1 MGLHRFAAAAALLA
15 AATPLLAQSYKIEGA
30 VVDSRSAQSLG
41 VVTESGQLANLF
53 RAQKAVTFGILRSAG
68 ISLDQLPPDVRARI
82 ERFQTENVEA
92 FRAFSE
98 GLDLR
103 DKGRFVEAKAQFR
116 RAAELDPNFAL
127 AREQAQ
133 AMPDSNVGASVEL
146 RALLAAVAGT
156 AVDRAKASVVVDAQ
170 RAVAALAAG
179 LQVTAVTVP
188 AAEQRPD
195 AYTVNSAGSSNR
207 FQPNIVA
214 GYAYLQR
221 DASTGNLPVGV
232 AAATEWRAD
241 AYLARDGALE
251 SLGSRGDF
259 LALRSGVA
267 LAPGSSGSAELA
279 DGSLAYWGSWATP
292 AAGVTSISSGNKAV
306 GLVSPFAYVYGT
318 ATTQMPT
325 SSSVQFEARAN
336 AGTLGSPSGSITVNF
351 ASQQVS
357 VNNLGFSIGD
367 LRYAGLNG
375 SARYAVGT
383 GVGTASGS
391 FVGSYAS
398 GSCSACG
405 PAFDPANPG
414 KFAGSFIGRDASGLV
429 YSTVLTTGYPT
440 IPTVSGVHLFQAKK
454 P

>member
-1 MGLHRFAAAAALLA
+1 MRLHRIAASAALLA
-15 AATPLLAQSYKIEGA
+15 AATPLLAQNYRIEGA
-30 VVDSRSAQSLG
+30 VVDSRSAQNLG
-41 VVTESGQLANLF
+41 VVTETGQLSNLF

-116 RAAELDPNFAL
+116 RAAELDPSFAL

-133 AMPDSNVGASVEL
+133 AMPDSNVGTSVEL

-179 LQVTAVTVP
+179 LQVTAVSVP
-188 AAEQRPD
+188 AAERRAE
-195 AYTVNSAGSSNR
+195 AYTVNAPGSSNQ

-214 GYAYLQR
+214 GYAYQQR

-241 AYLARDGALE
+241 AYLTRDGVLE

-267 LAPGSSGSAELA
+267 LVPGSSGSAELA

-292 AAGVTSISSGNKAV
+292 AAGVSSVSSGSKAA
-306 GLVSPFAYVYGT
+306 GLVSPFSYVFGN

-325 SSSVQFEARAN
+325 SSTVQFEARTN
-336 AGTLGSPSGSITVNF
+336 AGSLSSATGSISVNF
-351 ASQQVS
+351 ASQQVN

-367 LRYAGLNG
+367 LSYAGLNG

-391 FVGSYAS
+391 FLGGYSS
-398 GSCSACG
+398 GSCSNCG
-405 PAFDPANPG
+405 PAFDVTAG

-429 YSTVLTTGYPT
+429 YSTVLPTGFAS
-440 IPTVSGVHLFQAKK
+440 IPTVSGVQLFLAKK